1 MAFALSWGK
10 IYWARVFLPKEQ
22 QENAVPLLQPCGD
35 GRQALYHR
43 DGCDL
48 SVPTC
53 SGEGGLGTHRHISP

>member
-1 MAFALSWGK
+1 MLSP
-10 IYWARVFLPKEQ
+10 YCSHA
-22 QENAVPLLQPCGD
+22 GD